1 MALLAQNVVNDST
14 AEGIVNVAF
23 GKVSKGDLLG
33 GINEVKVTDL
43 LKKDYHAYSLDGI
56 SEMIGGYNGNIWGQS
71 PLILVDG
78 VPRDASEVDATE
90 VETVTVL
97 KAASAVALYGS
108 RGSRGVVLI
117 TTKRG
122 KAQRLTIEAR
132 ANAGLYV
139 PKSYPKY
146 LGAAEYMSLY
156 NEACANDG
164 ISPLY
169 SEADIYN
176 TAAGTDPYRYPDMNL
191 YSSDYLRRA
200 TYRTDAG

>member
-146 LGAAEYMSLY
+146 LGAAEYMSLQ
-156 NEACANDG
+156 
-164 ISPLY
+164 
-169 SEADIYN
+169 
-176 TAAGTDPYRYPDMNL
+176 
-191 YSSDYLRRA
+191 
-200 TYRTDAG
+200 